1 MAADWRM
8 TVRAGSKVGRD
19 RFATL
24 DEALLAV
31 RAELVGLRSVA
42 PRGTARA
49 FARTYEPVQQ
59 VAARVELA
67 RGRRGRPR
75 GGIDV
80 RGDGSVEAWVGLVR
94 KQLLEPAGGEDAVA
108 ALERALT
115 EGRSR

>member
-1 MAADWRM
+1 M
-8 TVRAGSKVGRD
+8 TVRAGSKVERE
-19 RFATL
+19 RFETL
-24 DEALLAV
+24 DEAVLGA
-31 RAELVGLRSVA
+31 RARLVALRSTA
-42 PRGTARA
+42 PRETVRA

-67 RGRRGRPR
+67 RGRRGHPR

-94 KQLLEPAGGEDAVA
+94 KQLVGLADGEDEMA

-115 EGRSR
+115 AGRSR

>member
-1 MAADWRM
+1 VWRL
-8 TVRAGSKVGRD
+8 TVRDGSKVERARYD
-19 RFATL
+19 TL
-24 DEALLAV
+24 DEALLAA
-31 RAELVGLRSVA
+31 RAALVALRSTE
-42 PRGTARA
+42 PRETARA

-67 RGRRGRPR
+67 RGRRVSPR

-94 KQLLEPAGGEDAVA
+94 KQLLEPADGEDTVA

-115 EGRSR
+115 ADRSR